1 MAKYSV
7 QRGLSLHVCCEE
19 KGQVKMFSNC
29 TTFLFTDAEIIPSLS
44 RDVISKAVTNMPSE
58 TIRNTAPVKVKLGNT
73 ATHEEISKAK
83 TGS

>member
-1 MAKYSV
+1 
-7 QRGLSLHVCCEE
+7 
-19 KGQVKMFSNC
+19 MFSNC
-29 TTFLFTDAEIIPSLS
+29 TAFLFIDAEIIPSLS